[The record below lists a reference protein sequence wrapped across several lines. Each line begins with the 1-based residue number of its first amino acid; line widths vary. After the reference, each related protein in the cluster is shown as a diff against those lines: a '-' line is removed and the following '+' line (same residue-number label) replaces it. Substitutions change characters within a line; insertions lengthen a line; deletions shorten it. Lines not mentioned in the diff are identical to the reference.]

1 MHMDRRS
8 LIVAISVV
16 SFVCFVSFVFWW
28 NSDERM
34 IKRRLGELADIL
46 SVQESGGGLETVTRI
61 ARLRTFFA
69 SDVRISVG
77 PRTVV
82 SRDALLALLS
92 RWTPPPGGV
101 TVRFVDV
108 TVAVADAERAADVS
122 LTAVVWGRAPGN
134 GEETV
139 DAMEAAVG
147 MSDADGEWVI
157 TSVES
162 RETLSRP

>member
-1 MHMDRRS
+1 MQIDRRTLS
-8 LIVAISVV
+8 VAV
-16 SFVCFVSFVFWW
+16 FFVSFVSLVSLVWW
-28 NSDERM
+28 WTSDERV
-34 IKRRLGELADIL
+34 ITRRLADLADTL
-46 SVQESGGGLETVTRI
+46 SVQENRGDLETVTRI

-69 SDVRISVG
+69 PDVRISVG

-108 TVAVADAERAADVS
+108 TVAVADAERTADVS
-122 LTAVVWGRAPGN
+122 LTAIVSGRAPAT

-147 MSDADGEWVI
+147 MSDAGGEWVI

-162 RETLSRP
+162 RETLNRP